1 MASSLARQ
9 LAQGASLNSA
19 LLVDRSR
26 RKAGE
31 SYLFT
36 GGEADLHDLESI
48 HALGTNGFLQL
59 VSITPALS
67 KFEGPLFS
75 DASKETDR
83 TLLPAEALAKLDE
96 TIGAFLVQL
105 GPYLMEAP
113 TGKIIEWLVRR
124 FRINEFNV
132 ESVLSLFLP
141 YHESPHFA
149 KMVTILHIRP
159 NSTWSFLIPFK
170 KAAQSVPRMALVKEM
185 LRNSDVSRFIAN
197 LLPAAI
203 KGGYSHRSLL
213 AFNAATLHDYMLHSK
228 VLDDGTLAYLLPA
241 LLEPLQ
247 HPSEFPTKDTI
258 LGSYILLSTLSHK
271 CSFTTAAQKAI
282 VTAMSSCA
290 NLVSSKQFVSAV
302 VSVCEGQ
309 DEMDDL
315 PDGVVKTILSLP
327 NISIQVGEALGWAGT
342 EKFLNPLLSGLTQ
355 QLDEDT
361 AFGLLETIL
370 MSSNTPDIIVGRL
383 SEHLIKLA
391 VSETESSNTI
401 LVARRLL
408 SHIHQRYPAILHSV
422 SEEMAQ
428 DDEELKTSLD
438 NLVMSLSMNQTYS
451 TTTGTSSKDD
461 NNDTILASTS
471 ADSKIRLIAVKD
483 LIKRHLSGSLTS
495 EQKALL
501 SSALVARTQD
511 SDQRVLEAL
520 YEQHEVILPAL
531 IKDSETYINQL
542 STLFS
547 STKPKRPI
555 LKTHLNFLTRHF
567 YQKVEVG
574 TQEKLFHKIVFPLM
588 LYSKPRQLTV
598 ELLWD
603 ILEENTPKS
612 GAGHYELL
620 NGCIDLWTSTKAK
633 DSSDGVDKMATFNI
647 QVAARMAE
655 NILSSNNFSHHLDEL
670 MVKFND
676 SNAYV
681 RIFAYMVARSLLRR
695 LSGSHQIDAAHKAL
709 RALDLEQLS
718 KVEDPSSG
726 SEDPLEYLDDDRI
739 GKSVV
744 SKPNSKNTAY
754 WLQMSIITIC
764 AGVSSPEGILVNW
777 LSTRP
782 VQGTSDDRDHRYVT
796 LMRSIYGLANS
807 SSSNIA
813 MHMLRTLF
821 MNIADEALAFLT
833 GVWADCDDEDLAV
846 VAFGHTIALLK
857 AHMSGD
863 ESVDFQTIVPSLLVS
878 LQSPHLEI
886 RKAALQCVG
895 LLAKGAEKKYARVY
909 AFDTIYGGST
919 VNLQYLDQDD
929 LKRYLAAIAE
939 HEEHLLHDPAF
950 LSIFHLEHLQ
960 RLKSDKRK
968 HAQYK
973 YRILCYLASHINVSP
988 SPHSQLCLL
997 RSISSIS
1004 DEDKAAILLPS
1015 VKLIAEDT
1023 QIKDIYGSTLEEF
1036 TSLLVSVF
1044 DASSAKK
1051 LNADGNEMWQTY
1063 RHCLRRFLGSGTLS
1077 SSPRTKLTEGL
1088 ERGLFANLIMER
1100 KIELCGLLLD
1110 LSTEDSDVH
1119 AVCTTLLTKVLI
1131 EPALIV
1137 QLLNTLQPDSG
1148 NGPRASKR
1156 PRLLTEPAQET
1167 LPRLSI
1173 LAEVLATTSLPGSFD
1188 VIAAMV
1194 QALSSIIQSS
1204 SSDNVD
1210 ISFVEQSM
1218 MSAIDNV
1225 ADKVTEAPNVA
1236 PSAIRLEVLVDLIR
1250 TAQNPQTFQQALLL
1264 MATLARLT
1272 PDSVLH
1278 NIMPVFTFMGSNVFH
1293 RDDTYSFTV
1302 VQKTIDSIVPV
1313 MVSSLKRSHSS
1324 RMDLH
1329 LGSREFLRVFTDA
1342 ANHIPR
1348 HRRTNFFI
1356 HLVDVL
1362 GPTDYLGPVCLLLI
1376 EKAANRVIRQSPD
1389 EARSTFA
1396 LPLSLLH
1403 HYPSV
1408 LQLNIL
1414 TEMLEESHRLASR
1427 AKDPENLEPSFLD
1440 DNFHEEH
1447 SVSPTT
1453 AFRRRAQAI
1462 LAFVGFAAKST
1473 PGSSAS
1479 INTFVSLLVLMATL
1493 PSGQG
1498 SDTRM
1503 EDVNKA
1509 SRLSLAQAL
1518 KVMSAVDFL
1527 NSVIAMLGSSEQTV
1541 QVGAL
1546 DLIAERVPMV
1556 SDSIRRKSTAA
1567 IVKIIERMKDLLIA
1581 FPTGPIAVSGLK
1593 ALKSVGANICSGE
1606 EAAITQV
1613 LPVLVSDIRG
1623 SRNTIHAMSAL
1634 SPLAAKLGP
1643 RIIPFFREIVD
1654 LCVGILRDGTEDLMT
1669 VTTEVLH
1676 GLLTSIPS
1684 FWGSGELTQVIK
1696 LYIFTSKGARN
1707 ASLTSFVK
1715 TLTKKAPEKVLVPT
1729 LTQIWA
1735 SLLPSPSIDQ
1745 YDALFD
1751 IVKKSLRVASKGVI
1765 QDNLRALFNTFLE
1778 AFGALSYSDLSS
1790 TPVVPAFLELIVK
1803 INENT
1808 FRPLFRRLYDWAF
1821 VTAAA
1826 DDATRKVTFCHVYSS
1841 LLDYFKGLMCPYMSF
1856 LIQPSIELL
1865 KGFTTSSHDGALW
1878 SAVLETLTKSM
1889 NYDDGV
1895 FWRDDKIRHLSPHLI
1910 SQVPVCLKLNL
1921 PEGKRLLQDA
1931 LCALTDNA
1939 TDDVLLKSINL
1950 DLLMHTRSEDVQ
1962 VRLYALVCSKTLWQ
1976 THGGKLLGFVAETS
1990 TFIAE
1995 CSEDENDMVARES
2008 LNLKNAVESVAG
2020 NINGL

>member
-1 MASSLARQ
+1 M
-9 LAQGASLNSA
+9 
-19 LLVDRSR
+19 
-26 RKAGE
+26 
-31 SYLFT
+31 
-36 GGEADLHDLESI
+36 
-48 HALGTNGFLQL
+48 
-59 VSITPALS
+59 
-67 KFEGPLFS
+67 
-75 DASKETDR
+75 
-83 TLLPAEALAKLDE
+83 
-96 TIGAFLVQL
+96 
-105 GPYLMEAP
+105 
-113 TGKIIEWLVRR
+113 
-124 FRINEFNV
+124 
-132 ESVLSLFLP
+132 
-141 YHESPHFA
+141 
-149 KMVTILHIRP
+149 
-159 NSTWSFLIPFK
+159 
-170 KAAQSVPRMALVKEM
+170 
-185 LRNSDVSRFIAN
+185 
-197 LLPAAI
+197 
-203 KGGYSHRSLL
+203 
-213 AFNAATLHDYMLHSK
+213 
-228 VLDDGTLAYLLPA
+228 
-241 LLEPLQ
+241 
-247 HPSEFPTKDTI
+247 
-258 LGSYILLSTLSHK
+258 
-271 CSFTTAAQKAI
+271 
-282 VTAMSSCA
+282 
-290 NLVSSKQFVSAV
+290 
-302 VSVCEGQ
+302 
-309 DEMDDL
+309 
-315 PDGVVKTILSLP
+315 
-327 NISIQVGEALGWAGT
+327 
-342 EKFLNPLLSGLTQ
+342 
-355 QLDEDT
+355 
-361 AFGLLETIL
+361 
-370 MSSNTPDIIVGRL
+370 
-383 SEHLIKLA
+383 
-391 VSETESSNTI
+391 
-401 LVARRLL
+401 
-408 SHIHQRYPAILHSV
+408 
-422 SEEMAQ
+422 
-428 DDEELKTSLD
+428 
-438 NLVMSLSMNQTYS
+438 
-451 TTTGTSSKDD
+451 
-461 NNDTILASTS
+461 
-471 ADSKIRLIAVKD
+471 
-483 LIKRHLSGSLTS
+483 
-495 EQKALL
+495 
-501 SSALVARTQD
+501 
-511 SDQRVLEAL
+511 
-520 YEQHEVILPAL
+520 
-531 IKDSETYINQL
+531 
-542 STLFS
+542 
-547 STKPKRPI
+547 
-555 LKTHLNFLTRHF
+555 
-567 YQKVEVG
+567 
-574 TQEKLFHKIVFPLM
+574 
-588 LYSKPRQLTV
+588 
-598 ELLWD
+598 
-603 ILEENTPKS
+603 
-612 GAGHYELL
+612 

-633 DSSDGVDKMATFNI
+633 DSSDGVDKMAPFNI

-670 MVKFND
+670 IIKFND

-754 WLQMSIITIC
+754 WLQMSIITIS

-782 VQGTSDDRDHRYVT
+782 VQGTSDDRDYRYVT
-796 LMRSIYGLANS
+796 LMRSIYALANS

-833 GVWADCDDEDLAV
+833 GVWVNCDDEDLAV

-878 LQSPHLEI
+878 LQSPSLEI
-886 RKAALQCVG
+886 RKAALQCVS
-895 LLAKGAEKKYARVY
+895 LLAKASEKKYARVY
-909 AFDTIYGGST
+909 AFDTIYGAST
-919 VNLQYLDQDD
+919 ANLQYLDQDD
-929 LKRYLAAIAE
+929 LKQYLTAIAE

-950 LSIFHLEHLQ
+950 LSILHLDHLQ

-973 YRILCYLASHINVSP
+973 YRILCYLASHINVST
-988 SPHSQLCLL
+988 SPNPQLCLL
-997 RSISSIS
+997 RSISRIS

-1015 VKLIAEDT
+1015 VKLIIEDV
-1023 QIKDIYGSTLEEF
+1023 QVEDIYGSTLEEF
-1036 TSLLVSVF
+1036 TSLLVSAF
-1044 DASSAKK
+1044 DVSSAKK
-1051 LNADGNEMWQTY
+1051 LNADGNEMWKTY

-1088 ERGLFANLIMER
+1088 ERGLFANLNMER
-1100 KIELCGLLLD
+1100 KVELCSLLLD

-1119 AVCTTLLTKVLI
+1119 AVCTALLTKILI

-1156 PRLLTEPAQET
+1156 PRLVTELAQET
-1167 LPRLSI
+1167 LPRLSV
-1173 LAEVLATTSLPGSFD
+1173 LAEVLATTSLPASFD

-1362 GPTDYLGPVCLLLI
+1362 GPTDYLAPVCLLLI

-1403 HYPSV
+1403 HYSST

-1414 TEMLEESHRLASR
+1414 VEMLEESHRLASR

-1462 LAFVGFAAKST
+1462 LAFIGFASKST

-1498 SDTRM
+1498 SDARM

-1527 NSVIAMLGSSEQTV
+1527 NSVIAMLESSEQAV

-1556 SDSIRRKSTAA
+1556 SDSIRQKSTSA
-1567 IVKIIERMKDLLIA
+1567 IVKIIESTKDLLIS

-1593 ALKSVGANICSGE
+1593 ALRSVGAHICSGE

-1613 LPVLVSDIRG
+1613 LPVLISDIRG

-1654 LCVGILRDGTEDLMT
+1654 LCVGILRVGTEDLMI

-1696 LYIFTSKGARN
+1696 LYIFTSKGARS

-1715 TLTKKAPEKVLVPT
+1715 TLTKKAPEKILVPT

-1751 IVKKSLRVASKGVI
+1751 TVKRSLRVASKGVI

-1778 AFGALSYSDLSS
+1778 AFGALSYSDLSR

-1821 VTAAA
+1821 VAAVA

-1856 LIQPSIELL
+1856 LLQPAIEILND
-1865 KGFTTSSHDGALW
+1865 FTTSSPNSALW
-1878 SAVLETLTKSM
+1878 SAILETLTKSM

-1921 PEGKRLLQDA
+1921 PDGKRLLQDA

>member
-9 LAQGASLNSA
+9 LAQGTSLNSA

-26 RKAGE
+26 RKAGD
-31 SYLFT
+31 SYLFS

-59 VSITPALS
+59 VAIIPALS

-113 TGKIIEWLVRR
+113 TTKIIEWLVRR

-185 LRNSDVSRFIAN
+185 FTNSDVSRFIAN
-197 LLPAAI
+197 LLPAAT

-213 AFNAATLHDYMLHSK
+213 AFNAAALHDFMLHSK

-247 HPSEFPTKDTI
+247 HPSQFPTKDTI

-271 CSFTTAAQKAI
+271 CSFTAAAQKAI
-282 VTAMSSCA
+282 VMAMSSCA

-309 DEMDDL
+309 DGMDDL

-342 EKFLNPLLSGLTQ
+342 EKFLSPLLSGLTQ
-355 QLDEDT
+355 RLDEDT
-361 AFGLLETIL
+361 AFGLLETII
-370 MSSNTPDIIVGRL
+370 MSSNSPDIIIGRL
-383 SEHLIKLA
+383 SERLIKLA
-391 VSETESSNTI
+391 VSETESSNTV

-408 SHIHQRYPAILHSV
+408 SHVHQRYPAILHSV

-451 TTTGTSSKDD
+451 TTTGASSEDA

-471 ADSKIRLIAVKD
+471 ADAKIRLIAVKD
-483 LIKRHLSGSLTS
+483 LIKRQLSGSLTS

-520 YEQHEVILPAL
+520 YEQPEVILPAL
-531 IKDSETYINQL
+531 INDSETYINQL

-555 LKTHLNFLTRHF
+555 LKTHLNFLTKHF
-567 YQKVEVG
+567 YQKVDMD
-574 TQEKLFHKIVFPLM
+574 TQEKIFHKIVFPLM
-588 LYSKPRQLTV
+588 LYSKPRQLTG
-598 ELLWD
+598 EFLWD
-603 ILEENTPKS
+603 ILEENFPKS
-612 GAGHYELL
+612 GAGYYELL
-620 NGCIDLWTSTKAK
+620 NDCIDLWTSTKAK

-647 QVAARMAE
+647 QIAARMAE
-655 NILSSNNFSHHLDEL
+655 NILSSNNFTHHLDGL
-670 MVKFND
+670 IVKFND

-726 SEDPLEYLDDDRI
+726 FENPLEYLDDERI

-754 WLQMSIITIC
+754 WLQMSIITIS
-764 AGVSSPEGILVNW
+764 AGVSSPEGVLVNW

-782 VQGTSDDRDHRYVT
+782 VQGTSDDRDYRYVT

-807 SSSNIA
+807 LSSNIA

-833 GVWADCDDEDLAV
+833 GVWVNFDDGDLAV
-846 VAFGHTIALLK
+846 VSFGHTIALLK

-878 LQSPHLEI
+878 LQSPNLEI
-886 RKAALQCVG
+886 RKAALQCVS
-895 LLAKGAEKKYARVY
+895 LLAKASEKKYARVY
-909 AFDTIYGGST
+909 AFDTIYGTST

-929 LKRYLAAIAE
+929 LKWYLTAIAE

-973 YRILCYLASHINVSP
+973 YRILCYLASHINVSS
-988 SPHSQLCLL
+988 SPHSQLYLL

-1015 VKLIAEDT
+1015 VKLIAGDA
-1023 QIKDIYGSTLEEF
+1023 QVKDIYGSTLEEF
-1036 TSLLVSVF
+1036 TSLLVSAF
-1044 DASSAKK
+1044 DVSSAKK

-1063 RHCLRRFLGSGTLS
+1063 RHCLRRFLGSGKLS

-1088 ERGLFANLIMER
+1088 ERGLFTNLIMER
-1100 KIELCGLLLD
+1100 KVELCGILLD

-1119 AVCTTLLTKVLI
+1119 AVCTALLTKILT

-1156 PRLLTEPAQET
+1156 PRLVTEPTQET

-1236 PSAIRLEVLVDLIR
+1236 PSAVRLEVLVDLIR

-1362 GPTDYLGPVCLLLI
+1362 DPTDYLAPVCLLLI

-1403 HYPSV
+1403 HYPST
-1408 LQLNIL
+1408 LQLNIF

-1427 AKDPENLEPSFLD
+1427 ARDPENLEPSFLD

-1527 NSVIAMLGSSEQTV
+1527 NSAIAMLESSEQTV

-1567 IVKIIERMKDLLIA
+1567 IVKIIERTKDLLIS

-1593 ALKSVGANICSGE
+1593 ALRSIGAHICSGE

-1729 LTQIWA
+1729 LTQIWV
-1735 SLLPSPSIDQ
+1735 SLSPSPSIDQ
-1745 YDALFD
+1745 YDAFFD
-1751 IVKKSLRVASKGVI
+1751 IVKKFLRVASKGVI

-1778 AFGALSYSDLSS
+1778 AFGALSHSDLSR

-1821 VTAAA
+1821 VTAA

-1865 KGFTTSSHDGALW
+1865 KSFTTSSHSGALW

-1895 FWRDDKIRHLSPHLI
+1895 FWRDDKLRHLSPHLI
-1910 SQVPVCLKLNL
+1910 SQVPVCLNL

-1962 VRLYALVCSKTLWQ
+1962 VRLYALVCSKILWQ

>member
-9 LAQGASLNSA
+9 LAQGASLNNA

-48 HALGTNGFLQL
+48 YALGTNGFLQL

-83 TLLPAEALAKLDE
+83 TLLPVEAVAKLDE

-113 TGKIIEWLVRR
+113 TGKIIEWLVKR

-149 KMVTILHIRP
+149 KIVTILHIRP

-185 LRNSDVSRFIAN
+185 LKNSDVSRFIVN

-213 AFNAATLHDYMLHSK
+213 AFNAATLHDYMMHSK
-228 VLDDGTLAYLLPA
+228 ALDDGTLAYLLPA

-247 HPSEFPTKDTI
+247 NSSKLPTKNAI

-271 CSFTTAAQKAI
+271 CSFTAAAQNAI
-282 VTAMSSCA
+282 VAAMSSSA
-290 NLVSSKQFVSAV
+290 QRVSSKQFISAI
-302 VSVCEGQ
+302 VSVCDGQ
-309 DEMDDL
+309 DGMEDL
-315 PDGVVKTILSLP
+315 PDSTVEAVLCLP
-327 NISIQVGEALGWAGT
+327 NISIEVGEALGWAGT
-342 EKFLNPLLSGLTQ
+342 EKFLGPLLSGLTQ
-355 QLDEDT
+355 RLNEDT

-391 VSETESSNTI
+391 ISETESSNTI

-408 SHIHQRYPAILHSV
+408 SHVHQCNSAILHSV

-428 DDEELKTSLD
+428 DDEELKPSLD
-438 NLVMSLSMNQTYS
+438 NLVMSLSMNQTYT

-461 NNDTILASTS
+461 SGDTILASTS
-471 ADSKIRLIAVKD
+471 ADAKIRLIAVKD

-511 SDQRVLEAL
+511 SDHHVLEAL
-520 YEQHEVILPAL
+520 YEQPEVILPAL

-542 STLFS
+542 SALLS
-547 STKPKRPI
+547 STKLKRPI
-555 LKTHLNFLTRHF
+555 LKIHLSFLTRHF
-567 YQKVEVG
+567 YQKVEKD
-574 TQEKLFHKIVFPLM
+574 TLEKAFHEIIFPLM
-588 LYSKPRQLTV
+588 LFSKPRQLTV

-603 ILEENTPKS
+603 ILEQNIPKS
-612 GAGHYELL
+612 GAGYYELL
-620 NGCIDLWTSTKAK
+620 DGCVDLWTSTKAR
-633 DSSDGVDKMATFNI
+633 DSADGVDKLATFNI

-670 MVKFND
+670 MAKFND

-681 RIFAYMVARSLLRR
+681 RILAYMVARSLLRR

-709 RALDLEQLS
+709 RALDLKQLS

-739 GKSVV
+739 GRSVV
-744 SKPNSKNTAY
+744 LKPNSKSTAY
-754 WLQMSIITIC
+754 WLQMSIITIS

-777 LSTRP
+777 LSTRSM
-782 VQGTSDDRDHRYVT
+782 QGTSDNREYRYVT

-833 GVWADCDDEDLAV
+833 GVWSNCDDEDLVV

-857 AHMSGD
+857 AHMSGN
-863 ESVDFQTIVPSLLVS
+863 ESVDFQTIIPSLLVS
-878 LQSPHLEI
+878 LQSSKLEI
-886 RKAALQCVG
+886 KKAALQCISI
-895 LLAKGAEKKYARVY
+895 LAKASEKKYARVY
-909 AFDTIYGGST
+909 AFDTIYGAST

-929 LKRYLAAIAE
+929 LKRYLVAIAE

-950 LSIFHLEHLQ
+950 LSIFHQEHLQ

-973 YRILCYLASHINVSP
+973 YRILCYLASHINASP

-997 RSISSIS
+997 RSIGSIS

-1015 VKLIAEDT
+1015 VKLVAEDA
-1023 QIKDIYGSTLEEF
+1023 QVRNIYGSTLEEF
-1036 TSLLVSVF
+1036 TLLLVSVF
-1044 DASSAKK
+1044 DASSAKN
-1051 LNADGNEMWQTY
+1051 LNVDGNDMWKTY
-1063 RHCLRRFLGSGTLS
+1063 CHCLRRFLASGTLS
-1077 SSPRTKLTEGL
+1077 SSRTKLTECL
-1088 ERGLFANLIMER
+1088 ERGLFANLTMER
-1100 KIELCGLLLD
+1100 KIEVCGLLLD

-1119 AVCTTLLTKVLI
+1119 AVCTALLTKVLI

-1156 PRLLTEPAQET
+1156 PRLVTEPSQET
-1167 LPRLSI
+1167 LPKLSI

-1188 VIAAMV
+1188 IIAAMV
-1194 QALSSIIQSS
+1194 QALSSVIQSS

-1210 ISFVEQSM
+1210 ISFIEQSM
-1218 MSAIDNV
+1218 MSAIDNA

-1362 GPTDYLGPVCLLLI
+1362 GPNDYLAPVCLLLI
-1376 EKAANRVIRQSPD
+1376 EKPVNRVIRQSPD

-1403 HYPSV
+1403 HYPGA
-1408 LQLNIL
+1408 LQLSIL

-1440 DNFHEEH
+1440 DNLHDEH
-1447 SVSPTT
+1447 SISPST

-1479 INTFVSLLVLMATL
+1479 ISTFVSLLVLMATL

-1498 SDTRM
+1498 PDTRM

-1527 NSVIAMLGSSEQTV
+1527 NSVIAMLESSEQAV

-1546 DLIAERVPMV
+1546 DLIAERVPLV
-1556 SDSIRRKSTAA
+1556 SDGIRRKSTAA
-1567 IVKIIERMKDLLIA
+1567 IVKIIERTKDLLVS

-1593 ALKSVGANICSGE
+1593 ALQSIGTHICSGE
-1606 EAAITQV
+1606 EAALTQA
-1613 LPVLVSDIRG
+1613 LPVLVSDIRS
-1623 SRNTIHAMSAL
+1623 SRNTIYAMAAL

-1654 LCVGILRDGTEDLMT
+1654 LCVSILRDGAEDLMIN
-1669 VTTEVLH
+1669 TTEVLH

-1696 LYIFTSKGARN
+1696 LYIFTSKGARTT
-1707 ASLTSFVK
+1707 SLTSFVK
-1715 TLTKKAPEKVLVPT
+1715 TMTKKTPEKVLLPT

-1745 YDALFD
+1745 YDAFFD

-1765 QDNLRALFNTFLE
+1765 QDNLRTLFNMFLE
-1778 AFGALSYSDLSS
+1778 AFGALSYSDLSQ

-1803 INENT
+1803 INENA

-1821 VTAAA
+1821 ATTA

-1856 LIQPSIELL
+1856 LIQPCTDLL
-1865 KGFTTSSHDGALW
+1865 KSFTTSSHNSALW
-1878 SAVLETLTKSM
+1878 SAVLEILMKSM
-1889 NYDDGV
+1889 NYDDGA
-1895 FWRDDKIRHLSPHLI
+1895 FWRDDKIRHISPHLI

-1976 THGGKLLGFVAETS
+1976 MHGGKLLGFVAETS

>member
-9 LAQGASLNSA
+9 LAQGASLNRA
-19 LLVDRSR
+19 LLIDRSR
-26 RKAGE
+26 RKPVE

-59 VSITPALS
+59 VSITPTLS

-83 TLLPAEALAKLDE
+83 TLLPSEALAELDE
-96 TIGAFLVQL
+96 TIAAFLVQL

-149 KMVTILHIRP
+149 KMVTILHVQP
-159 NSTWSFLIPFK
+159 NSTWNFLIPFK
-170 KAAQSVPRMALVKEM
+170 KAAQSVSRMALVKEM
-185 LRNSDVSRFIAN
+185 LKNSDVSRFIVN

-213 AFNAATLHDYMLHSK
+213 AFNAASLHDYMMHSK
-228 VLDDGTLAYLLPA
+228 TLDDGTLAYLLPA
-241 LLEPLQ
+241 FLKPLQ
-247 HPSEFPTKDTI
+247 NHSELPAKDAI
-258 LGSYILLSTLSHK
+258 LGSYILLSTLSHR
-271 CSFTTAAQKAI
+271 CSFTAAAQKAI
-282 VTAMSSCA
+282 VVAMSSCA
-290 NLVSSKQFVSAV
+290 ERVSSRQFISAV

-309 DEMDDL
+309 DGMEDI
-315 PDGVVKTILSLP
+315 PDSTVETILCLP
-327 NISIQVGEALGWAGT
+327 NIVIEVGEALGWVGT
-342 EKFLNPLLSGLTQ
+342 EKFLGPLLSGLTQ
-355 QLDEDT
+355 RLNEDV
-361 AFGLLETIL
+361 ALGLLETII
-370 MSSNTPDIIVGRL
+370 MASNTPDIIIGRL
-383 SEHLIKLA
+383 SENLIKLA
-391 VSETESSNTI
+391 ISETESSNTI

-408 SHIHQRYPAILHSV
+408 VHVHQRYSSILHSV

-428 DDEELKTSLD
+428 DDEELKPSLD

-451 TTTGTSSKDD
+451 TTSGTSSKDGSGD
-461 NNDTILASTS
+461 AILASSS
-471 ADSKIRLIAVKD
+471 ADAKIRLIAVKD

-495 EQKALL
+495 EQEVSL

-511 SDQRVLEAL
+511 SDHRVLEAL
-520 YEQHEVILPAL
+520 YEQPEVILPAL
-531 IKDSETYINQL
+531 IKDSETYISQL
-542 STLFS
+542 STLLL

-555 LKTHLNFLTRHF
+555 LKAHLNFLIGH
-567 YQKVEVG
+567 YQKVDMD
-574 TQEKLFHKIVFPLM
+574 TSEKTFHKVVFPLM
-588 LYSKPRQLTV
+588 LFSKPRQLTV
-598 ELLWD
+598 EALWD
-603 ILEENTPKS
+603 ILEQNVPKS
-612 GAGHYELL
+612 GAGCFELL
-620 NGCIDLWTSTKAK
+620 NGCIDLWTSTKVK
-633 DSSDGVDKMATFNI
+633 ESTDGVDKLATFNT
-647 QVAARMAE
+647 QVAARIAE

-670 MVKFND
+670 IAKFND

-681 RIFAYMVARSLLRR
+681 RILAYLVTRSLLRR
-695 LSGSHQIDAAHKAL
+695 LSGSHQINAAHKAL

-718 KVEDPSSG
+718 KVEDLSCG
-726 SEDPLEYLDDDRI
+726 SEDPLKYLDDERI
-739 GKSVV
+739 GKSVIL
-744 SKPNSKNTAY
+744 KPNSKNTAY
-754 WLQMSIITIC
+754 WLQMSIITIS
-764 AGVSSPEGILVNW
+764 ASVSSPEGVLVNW

-782 VQGTSDDRDHRYVT
+782 MQGTSDDRDHRYVT
-796 LMRSIYGLANS
+796 LMRSIYEMANS
-807 SSSNIA
+807 SSSNVA

-833 GVWADCDDEDLAV
+833 GIWAISDDEDLAV

-878 LQSPHLEI
+878 LQSPSLEI
-886 RKAALQCVG
+886 RKAALQCVS
-895 LLAKGAEKKYARVY
+895 LLAKASEKKYVRVY
-909 AFDTIYGGST
+909 AFDTIYGAST
-919 VNLQYLDQDD
+919 GELNLQYLDQDD
-929 LKRYLAAIAE
+929 LKRYLSAIVE
-939 HEEHLLHDPAF
+939 HEEHLLHDPVF
-950 LSIFHLEHLQ
+950 LSIFHIEHLQ

-973 YRILCYLASHINVSP
+973 YRMLCFLASHINVSP
-988 SPHSQLCLL
+988 SPHSQLFLL
-997 RSISSIS
+997 KTIGSIS
-1004 DEDKAAILLPS
+1004 DEDKAVILLPS
-1015 VKLIAEDT
+1015 VKLVAEDA
-1023 QIKDIYGSTLEEF
+1023 QVRDIFGSTLEEF
-1036 TSLLVSVF
+1036 TLLLVSAF
-1044 DASSAKK
+1044 DASSAKQ
-1051 LNADGNEMWQTY
+1051 LNSDSNETWKTY
-1063 RHCLRRFLGSGTLS
+1063 CHCLRHFFGSGAL
-1077 SSPRTKLTEGL
+1077 SSPRTKLTECL
-1088 ERGLFANLIMER
+1088 ERGLFANLTMER
-1100 KIELCGLLLD
+1100 KIELCGLLLS

-1119 AVCTTLLTKVLI
+1119 AVCTALLTKILI
-1131 EPALIV
+1131 EPALIA
-1137 QLLNTLQPDSG
+1137 QLLNALRPDSG

-1156 PRLLTEPAQET
+1156 PRLVTEPSQET

-1173 LAEVLATTSLPGSFD
+1173 LAEVLATASLPGSFD
-1188 VIAAMV
+1188 VIVAMV

-1210 ISFVEQSM
+1210 ISFIEQSM

-1225 ADKVTEAPNVA
+1225 ADKVTEAPNVT

-1362 GPTDYLGPVCLLLI
+1362 GPNDYLAPVCLLLI
-1376 EKAANRVIRQSPD
+1376 EKAANRVVRQSPD
-1389 EARSTFA
+1389 EARGTFA

-1403 HYPSV
+1403 HYPGAM
-1408 LQLNIL
+1408 QLFVL

-1440 DNFHEEH
+1440 DNFHDEH
-1447 SVSPTT
+1447 SVSPLT
-1453 AFRRRAQAI
+1453 AFKRRAQAI
-1462 LAFVGFAAKST
+1462 IGFVGFATKST
-1473 PGSSAS
+1473 TGSSTDISA
-1479 INTFVSLLVLMATL
+1479 FVSLLVLLATL

-1498 SDTRM
+1498 SDARM

-1509 SRLSLAQAL
+1509 SRVSLAQVL
-1518 KVMSAVDFL
+1518 KVMSAIDFL
-1527 NSVIAMLGSSEQTV
+1527 NSVIAILESSEQAV

-1546 DLIAERVPMV
+1546 DLIAERVPLV
-1556 SDSIRRKSTAA
+1556 SDSIRRKSTTA
-1567 IVKIIERMKDLLIA
+1567 IVKIIDRTKDLLVS

-1593 ALKSVGANICSGE
+1593 ALRSIGAHFCPGE

-1613 LPVLVSDIRG
+1613 LPVLISDIRG
-1623 SRNTIHAMSAL
+1623 SKNTNYAMAAL

-1654 LCVGILRDGTEDLMT
+1654 LCVGILRDGAEELMS
-1669 VTTEVLH
+1669 TTTDVLH

-1696 LYIFTSKGARN
+1696 FYVFASRGRRTT
-1707 ASLTSFVK
+1707 SLTSFVK
-1715 TLTKKAPEKVLVPT
+1715 TMTKKAPEKVVVPT
-1729 LTQIWA
+1729 LTQIWT
-1735 SLLPSPSIDQ
+1735 SLFPSPSVDH

-1751 IVKKSLRVASKGVI
+1751 IVKKSLRVASKEVI
-1765 QDNLRALFNTFLE
+1765 QDNLRILYNMFLE
-1778 AFGALSYSDLSS
+1778 AFGALNYSDLSR
-1790 TPVVPAFLELIVK
+1790 TPVVTAFLELIVK

-1821 VTAAA
+1821 VTSA
-1826 DDATRKVTFCHVYSS
+1826 DDVARKVTFYHVYSS

-1856 LIQPSIELL
+1856 IIQPSIDLL
-1865 KGFTTSSHDGALW
+1865 KAFTLGYDGALW
-1878 SAVLETLTKSM
+1878 LAVLETLTKSM
-1889 NYDDGV
+1889 NYDNGV
-1895 FWRDDKIRHLSPHLI
+1895 FWRDDKLRHISPHLI

-1921 PEGKRLLQDA
+1921 PEGKRLLQDS

-1939 TDDVLLKSINL
+1939 TDDVLLKAINL

-1962 VRLYALVCSKTLWQ
+1962 VRLYTLVCSKTLWQ
-1976 THGGKLLGFVAETS
+1976 MHGGKLLGFVAETS

>member
-67 KFEGPLFS
+67 KFEDPLFS

-83 TLLPAEALAKLDE
+83 TLLPAEVLAKLDE

-185 LRNSDVSRFIAN
+185 FGNSDVSRFIAN

-213 AFNAATLHDYMLHSK
+213 AFNAAALHDYMLHSK

-241 LLEPLQ
+241 LLQPLQ

-271 CSFTTAAQKAI
+271 CSFTAAAQKAI
-282 VTAMSSCA
+282 VMAMSSCA

-309 DEMDDL
+309 DGMDDL

-327 NISIQVGEALGWAGT
+327 NFSIQVGEALGWTGT
-342 EKFLNPLLSGLTQ
+342 EKFLSPLLSGLTQ
-355 QLDEDT
+355 LLEDDT
-361 AFGLLETIL
+361 AFGLLETII
-370 MSSNTPDIIVGRL
+370 MSSNSPDIIIGRL
-383 SEHLIKLA
+383 SERLIKLA
-391 VSETESSNTI
+391 VSETESSNTV

-408 SHIHQRYPAILHSV
+408 SHVHQRYPAILHSV
-422 SEEMAQ
+422 SEEMVQ
-428 DDEELKTSLD
+428 DAEELKASLD
-438 NLVMSLSMNQTYS
+438 NLLMSLSMNQTYS

-461 NNDTILASTS
+461 SNDTILASTS
-471 ADSKIRLIAVKD
+471 ADAKIRLIAVKD

-495 EQKALL
+495 EQKASL
-501 SSALVARTQD
+501 SSVLVARTQD

-520 YEQHEVILPAL
+520 YEQPEVILPAL
-531 IKDSETYINQL
+531 IKDSEMYINQL

-547 STKPKRPI
+547 SAKPKRPI
-555 LKTHLNFLTRHF
+555 LKTHLNFLTVHF
-567 YQKVEVG
+567 YLKVDTD
-574 TQEKLFHKIVFPLM
+574 TQEKTFHKIIFPLM
-588 LYSKPRQLTV
+588 LYSKPRQLTG

-603 ILEENTPKS
+603 ILEENMS
-612 GAGHYELL
+612 GAGYYELL

-655 NILSSNNFSHHLDEL
+655 NILSSNNFSHHLDGL
-670 MVKFND
+670 MLKLND

-681 RIFAYMVARSLLRR
+681 RIFAYMIARSLLRR
-695 LSGSHQIDAAHKAL
+695 LSGGHQIDAAHKAL
-709 RALDLEQLS
+709 RVLDLEQLS

-726 SEDPLEYLDDDRI
+726 SEDPLEYLNDDRI

-754 WLQMSIITIC
+754 WLQMSIITIS
-764 AGVSSPEGILVNW
+764 ASVSSPEGILVNW

-782 VQGTSDDRDHRYVT
+782 AEGTSDDRDYRYVT
-796 LMRSIYGLANS
+796 LMRSIYGVANS

-833 GVWADCDDEDLAV
+833 GVWVNCDDEDLAV

-857 AHMSGD
+857 AHVSGD

-878 LQSPHLEI
+878 LQSPNLEI
-886 RKAALQCVG
+886 RKATLQCVS
-895 LLAKGAEKKYARVY
+895 LLAKASEKKYARVY
-909 AFDTIYGGST
+909 AFDTIYGAST
-919 VNLQYLDQDD
+919 GQWLSMFADDLSLSNLNVTVDLQYLDQDD
-929 LKRYLAAIAE
+929 LKQYLTAIAE

-988 SPHSQLCLL
+988 SPYPQLCLL
-997 RSISSIS
+997 RSISSVS

-1015 VKLIAEDT
+1015 VKLIAEDL
-1023 QIKDIYGSTLEEF
+1023 QVKDIYGSTLEEF
-1036 TSLLVSVF
+1036 TSLLVSAF
-1044 DASSAKK
+1044 DASSAKR

-1063 RHCLRRFLGSGTLS
+1063 RHCLRRFLGSGKLS

-1088 ERGLFANLIMER
+1088 QRGLFAHLIMER
-1100 KIELCGLLLD
+1100 KVELCGLLLD

-1119 AVCTTLLTKVLI
+1119 AVCTALLTKILT

-1137 QLLNTLQPDSG
+1137 QLLNTLRPDSG

-1156 PRLLTEPAQET
+1156 PRLVTEPVQET

-1188 VIAAMV
+1188 VIVAMV

-1362 GPTDYLGPVCLLLI
+1362 GPTDYLAPVCLLLI

-1403 HYPSV
+1403 HYPSA

-1462 LAFVGFAAKST
+1462 LTFVGFAAKST

-1527 NSVIAMLGSSEQTV
+1527 NSAIAMLESSEQTV

-1567 IVKIIERMKDLLIA
+1567 IVKIIERTKDILIS

-1593 ALKSVGANICSGE
+1593 ALRSVSTHICSGE
-1606 EAAITQV
+1606 ETAITQV

-1654 LCVGILRDGTEDLMT
+1654 LCVGILRDGTDDLMT

-1684 FWGSGELTQVIK
+1684 FWGRT
-1696 LYIFTSKGARN
+1696 RN
-1707 ASLTSFVK
+1707 VSLTSFVK

-1729 LTQIWA
+1729 LTQIWM
-1735 SLLPSPSIDQ
+1735 SLSPSPSIDQ
-1745 YDALFD
+1745 YDAFFD
-1751 IVKKSLRVASKGVI
+1751 IVKKSL
-1765 QDNLRALFNTFLE
+1765 Q
-1778 AFGALSYSDLSS
+1778 AFGALSYSDLSR
-1790 TPVVPAFLELIVK
+1790 TPVIPAFLELIVK

-1821 VTAAA
+1821 VTAA

-1841 LLDYFKGLMCPYMSF
+1841 LLDYFKGLMCSYMSF

-1865 KGFTTSSHDGALW
+1865 KSFTTSSPSSALW

-1939 TDDVLLKSINL
+1939 SDDVLLKSINL

-1962 VRLYALVCSKTLWQ
+1962 VRLYALVCSQTLWQ

-2008 LNLKNAVESVAG
+2008 LNLKKAVESVAG

>member
-1 MASSLARQ
+1 MTSSLARQ

-26 RKAGE
+26 RKAAE

-96 TIGAFLVQL
+96 TIGAFMVQL

-113 TGKIIEWLVRR
+113 TGKVIEWLVRR

-185 LRNSDVSRFIAN
+185 LKNSDVSRFIAN

-213 AFNAATLHDYMLHSK
+213 AFNAAALHDYMIRSK
-228 VLDDGTLAYLLPA
+228 ALDDGTLAYLLPA

-247 HPSEFPTKDTI
+247 NLSELSSKDAI

-271 CSFTTAAQKAI
+271 CSFTAAAQKAI
-282 VTAMSSCA
+282 VVAMSSCA
-290 NLVSSKQFVSAV
+290 TRVSSKQFVSAL

-309 DEMDDL
+309 DGMEDL
-315 PDGVVKTILSLP
+315 PDSIVNIILCLP
-327 NISIQVGEALGWAGT
+327 NISSEVGEALGWAGT
-342 EKFLNPLLSGLTQ
+342 EKLLGPLLGGLTQ
-355 QLDEDT
+355 RLNEDG
-361 AFGLLETIL
+361 ALSLLETII
-370 MSSNTPDIIVGRL
+370 MSPNTPDITIGRL

-391 VSETESSNTI
+391 ISETESSNTV

-408 SHIHQRYPAILHSV
+408 SHVHQRHSAILHSV
-422 SEEMAQ
+422 SEEMTQ
-428 DDEELKTSLD
+428 DDEELKPSLD
-438 NLVMSLSMNQTYS
+438 NLVMSLSMNQSYS

-461 NNDTILASTS
+461 NSDTILASTS
-471 ADSKIRLIAVKD
+471 ADAKIRLIAD
-483 LIKRHLSGSLTS
+483 ERPYQEISFGTS
-495 EQKALL
+495 NIRAKVKALL

-511 SDQRVLEAL
+511 SDHRVLEAL
-520 YEQHEVILPAL
+520 YEQPEVILPAL

-542 STLFS
+542 STLLS
-547 STKPKRPI
+547 STKPKRPV
-555 LKTHLNFLTRHF
+555 LKTHLSFLIRHF
-567 YQKVEVG
+567 YQKVEID
-574 TQEKLFHKIVFPLM
+574 TLEKTFHKIIFPLM
-588 LYSKPRQLTV
+588 LFSKPRQLTV

-603 ILEENTPKS
+603 ILEENLPKS
-612 GAGHYELL
+612 GAGYYELL
-620 NGCIDLWTSTKAK
+620 NGCVNLWTSTKAK
-633 DSSDGVDKMATFNI
+633 DTADGVDKLATFNI

-670 MVKFND
+670 MAKFND

-681 RIFAYMVARSLLRR
+681 RILAYMIARSLLRR

-726 SEDPLEYLDDDRI
+726 SEDPPEYLDDDRI

-744 SKPNSKNTAY
+744 LKPNSKNTAY
-754 WLQMSIITIC
+754 WLQMSIITIS
-764 AGVSSPEGILVNW
+764 AGVASPEGILVNW

-782 VQGTSDDRDHRYVT
+782 MQGTSDDRDHRYVT

-807 SSSNIA
+807 SSSNVA

-833 GVWADCDDEDLAV
+833 GVWANCDDEDLAV

-857 AHMSGD
+857 AHTSGD

-878 LQSPHLEI
+878 LQSPNLEI
-886 RKAALQCVG
+886 RKAALQCIS
-895 LLAKGAEKKYARVY
+895 LLAEASEKKYARVY
-909 AFDTIYGGST
+909 AFDTIYGAST

-950 LSIFHLEHLQ
+950 LSIFHLEYLQ
-960 RLKSDKRK
+960 RSNSDKRK
-968 HAQYK
+968 QAQYK

-997 RSISSIS
+997 RSIGNIS

-1015 VKLIAEDT
+1015 IKLVAEDARAR
-1023 QIKDIYGSTLEEF
+1023 DIYGSILEEF
-1036 TSLLVSVF
+1036 TSLLVSAF

-1051 LNADGNEMWQTY
+1051 LNADSNEMWKTY
-1063 RHCLRRFLGSGTLS
+1063 CHCLRCFLGTGTLS
-1077 SSPRTKLTEGL
+1077 SSRTRLTEGL
-1088 ERGLFANLIMER
+1088 ERGLFANLTMER
-1100 KIELCGLLLD
+1100 KIEVCGLLLS
-1110 LSTEDSDVH
+1110 LSTEDSDV
-1119 AVCTTLLTKVLI
+1119 
-1131 EPALIV
+1131 
-1137 QLLNTLQPDSG
+1137 PDSG
-1148 NGPRASKR
+1148 NSPRASKR
-1156 PRLLTEPAQET
+1156 PRLVTEPSQET
-1167 LPRLSI
+1167 LPQLSI

-1210 ISFVEQSM
+1210 ISFIEQSM
-1218 MSAIDNV
+1218 MSAIDNA

-1302 VQKTIDSIVPV
+1302 VQKCQV

-1362 GPTDYLGPVCLLLI
+1362 GPTDYLAPVCLLLI
-1376 EKAANRVIRQSPD
+1376 EKAANRAIRQSPD
-1389 EARSTFA
+1389 DARSTFA

-1403 HYPSV
+1403 HYPGA
-1408 LQLNIL
+1408 LQLSIL

-1447 SVSPTT
+1447 SVSSSTT
-1453 AFRRRAQAI
+1453 FRRRAQAI

-1479 INTFVSLLVLMATL
+1479 ISTFVSLLVLMATL

-1503 EDVNKA
+1503 EDVNKT

-1527 NSVIAMLGSSEQTV
+1527 NSAIVMLESSEQAV

-1546 DLIAERVPMV
+1546 DLIAERVPLV
-1556 SDSIRRKSTAA
+1556 SDSVRRKSTDA
-1567 IVKIIERMKDLLIA
+1567 IVKIIERTKDLLVS

-1593 ALKSVGANICSGE
+1593 ALQSIGAHICSGE

-1623 SRNTIHAMSAL
+1623 NRNTIYAMAAL

-1654 LCVGILRDGTEDLMT
+1654 LCVGALRDGAEDLMII
-1669 VTTEVLH
+1669 TTEVLH
-1676 GLLTSIPS
+1676 GLLSSIPP

-1696 LYIFTSKGARN
+1696 LFIVTPKGART
-1707 ASLTSFVK
+1707 APLTSFVK
-1715 TLTKKAPEKVLVPT
+1715 TMTKKGPEKVLVPT

-1735 SLLPSPSIDQ
+1735 SLLPNPSIDQ
-1745 YDALFD
+1745 YDAFFD

-1765 QDNLRALFNTFLE
+1765 QDNLRTLFKTFLE
-1778 AFGALSYSDLSS
+1778 AFGALSYSDLSR
-1790 TPVVPAFLELIVK
+1790 TPVIPAFLELIVK

-1821 VTAAA
+1821 VTAP

-1856 LIQPSIELL
+1856 LLQPYIDLL
-1865 KGFTTSSHDGALW
+1865 KSFTSSSHNSALW

-1895 FWRDDKIRHLSPHLI
+1895 FWRDNKIRHISPHLI

-1921 PEGKRLLQDA
+1921 PEGKQLLQDT

-2008 LNLKNAVESVAG
+2008 LKLKNAVESVAG